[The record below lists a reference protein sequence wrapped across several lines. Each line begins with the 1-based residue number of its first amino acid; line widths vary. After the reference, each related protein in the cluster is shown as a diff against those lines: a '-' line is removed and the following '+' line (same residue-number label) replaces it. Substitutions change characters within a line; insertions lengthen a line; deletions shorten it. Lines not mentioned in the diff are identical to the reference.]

1 MEVKVSQKTTMKQIF
16 SSLLDDGKIFSI
28 PIYQREYSWREEQ
41 WKEFIDDVRHS
52 FRKNGIYTDY
62 WGNILVF
69 YNKDK
74 NEYEIVD
81 GQQRI
86 VTILL
91 FILSLGKKYEA
102 DEKLPLKFTESKND
116 LWIKLAQGKKLKQEE
131 KRSSLARAKVYF
143 EKMISDN
150 TLDSEK
156 LLNHIYNTQISIVV
170 IDDEIESNLLFGR
183 LNTRGLRLDD
193 VDLIKH
199 KIFYE
204 TERNSGP
211 TNNDQALEKWRS
223 IQKAISSFNMTIESF
238 IPLWWETRYD
248 LSEENL
254 YNSFEKELKPI
265 HYLSFLDSLL
275 NTATKIE
282 SWRRNDTGSDNRL
295 GRNLNWLLKIT
306 PSSKVFSVIIAMA
319 DVTFDGK
326 ISLLEL
332 LTAFEFA
339 RAITPPPSVIGKE
352 VIGWSRLGVNYEFSD
367 LDDAY
372 IKFSKKVTSTGVT
385 GLEIKKEIKNLKN
398 IMSELLPE
406 KEDFEE
412 LFSSLR
418 WADKGDWYR
427 RREEKLL
434 STYAIYTLNNWLDT
448 VNHGAGE
455 QYRTKDDDDYSIEHI
470 LPKGNATASEESSEY
485 RIGNLTVLEK
495 PINNDLGDRKLLEK
509 LPAYKDSKYPQ
520 VKELLFKNKRKFALT
535 TRKKRNIEWEIKNF
549 DNNAINSRGY
559 YLADCFFEKM
569 VQLIES

>member
-1 MEVKVSQKTTMKQIF
+1 MEVKISQKTTIKQIF
-16 SSLLDDGKIFSI
+16 SSLLDDGEIFSI

-41 WKEFIDDVRHS
+41 WKEFFDDARHS
-52 FRKNGIYTDY
+52 FQKNEIDTDY
-62 WGNILVF
+62 WGSILVF
-69 YNKDK
+69 YNKDN

-91 FILSLGKKYEA
+91 FILSLGKKYRP

-116 LWIKLAQGKKLKQEE
+116 LWIKLAQDKNLTQDE
-131 KRSSLARAKVYF
+131 KRSSLAQAKAYF
-143 EKMISDN
+143 KKNISGN

-156 LLNHIYNTQISIVV
+156 LLNHIYNTQISIVI

-183 LNTRGLRLDD
+183 LNTRGVRLDD

-211 TNNDQALEKWRS
+211 TNNDDALEKWKC
-223 IQKAISSFNMTIESF
+223 IQKAISGFNMTIESF

-254 YNSFEKELKPI
+254 YSSFEKELRPC

-275 NTATKIE
+275 NTATQIE
-282 SWRRNDTGSDNRL
+282 NWRRNDTGSDNKL
-295 GRNLNWLLKIT
+295 GRNLNWLLKIA
-306 PSSKVFSVIIAMA
+306 SSPKVFSVIIAMA
-319 DVTFDGK
+319 DVTFEGK
-326 ISLLEL
+326 INLLEL
-332 LTAFEFA
+332 LTVFEFA
-339 RAITPPPSVIGKE
+339 RAITPPPSIIGKE
-352 VIGWSRLGVNYEFSD
+352 VVGWSRLGVNYEFSD
-367 LDDAY
+367 LDYAY
-372 IKFSKKVTSTGVT
+372 IKFSKKITSTDVT
-385 GLEIKKEIKNLKN
+385 GLEIKEEIKILKN
-398 IMSELLPE
+398 IMLKLLPE

-427 RREEKLL
+427 RSEEKLL

-495 PINNDLGDRKLLEK
+495 TINNDLGNRGLLEK
-509 LPAYKDSKYPQ
+509 LPAYKESNYPQ
-520 VKELLFKNKRKFALT
+520 VKELLYKNKRKFALK
-535 TRKKRNIEWEIKNF
+535 TRVNRNIEWGIKNF
-549 DNNAINSRGY
+549 DNNAINFRGN
-559 YLADCFFEKM
+559 YLADCFFEKIE
-569 VQLIES
+569 QLIER

>member
-1 MEVKVSQKTTMKQIF
+1 MEVKISQETTIKQIF
-16 SSLLDDGKIFSI
+16 ISLLDDGKMFSI

-41 WKEFIDDVRHS
+41 WKDFFDDVRYS
-52 FRKNGIYTDY
+52 FQKGEIDTDY

-102 DEKLPLKFTESKND
+102 DEKLPLKFTESKNE
-116 LWIKLAQGKKLKQEE
+116 LWIKLAQDKKLTQEE
-131 KRSSLARAKVYF
+131 KRSSLARAKDYF
-143 EKMISDN
+143 KKNISDY

-156 LLNHIYNTQISIVV
+156 LLNHIYNTQVSIVV

-183 LNTRGLRLDD
+183 LNTRGLRLDE

-211 TNNDQALEKWRS
+211 TNNDEALEKWKS
-223 IQKAISSFNMTIESF
+223 IQKAISGFNMTIESF
-238 IPLWWETRYD
+238 IPIWWETRYD
-248 LSEENL
+248 LSKENL
-254 YNSFEKELKPI
+254 YNSFEKELKPSQ
-265 HYLSFLDSLL
+265 YLSFLDCLL
-275 NTATKIE
+275 NTATQIE
-282 SWRRNDTGSDNRL
+282 SWRSNDTGSDNRL
-295 GRNLNWLLKIT
+295 GRNLYWLLKIT

-319 DVTFDGK
+319 DVAFDGK
-326 ISLLEL
+326 IRLLEL

-352 VIGWSRLGVNYEFSD
+352 IIGWSRLGINYEFFD

-372 IKFSKKVTSTGVT
+372 IKFSKKVTSTDVT
-385 GLEIKKEIKNLKN
+385 GIEIKEEIKNLKN
-398 IMSELLPE
+398 IMLKLLPK

-412 LFSSLR
+412 LFSNLR

-434 STYAIYTLNNWLDT
+434 STYAIYTLNNLLDT

-455 QYRTKDDDDYSIEHI
+455 QYRTRDDDDYSIEHI

-485 RIGNLTVLEK
+485 CIGNLTVLEK
-495 PINNDLGDRKLLEK
+495 TINNDLGNKGLLDK
-509 LPAYKDSKYPQ
+509 LPAYKKSQYPQ
-520 VKELLFKNKRKFALT
+520 VKELLFKNKRNFTDA
-535 TRKKRNIEWEIKNF
+535 TRIKRNIEWEISNF
-549 DNNAINSRGY
+549 DNNAINSRGN
-559 YLADCFFEKM
+559 YLADCFYEKM
-569 VQLIES
+569 KQLLEE